1 MICTVCG
8 RENPDEARFCDRCGN
23 VLRPQA
29 AATTGPTVNLER
41 AYSEQNDPP
50 AMSASGTTPHAR
62 IYPAAYVRPQESGKA
77 LLALLLSIVSFL
89 GPALLTAV
97 PALVLG
103 YAARDEIRRSN
114 GLLTGEGMAQWALVL
129 GWVNVALVVGAIC
142 FACIAFAAPLSLL
155 LNS

>member
-1 MICTVCG
+1 MICKVCG

-23 VLRPQA
+23 ALRPQA
-29 AATTGPTVNLER
+29 VATTGATVKLEHADR
-41 AYSEQNDPP
+41 EQVDPL
-50 AMSASGTTPHAR
+50 ATSASGTAPHAR
-62 IYPAAYVRPQESGKA
+62 IYPGPYVQPQESGKA

-97 PALVLG
+97 PAILLG

-129 GWVNVALVVGAIC
+129 GWVNVALVVAGIC
-142 FACIAFAAPLSLL
+142 FACIAFAAPLSML